1 MIPLSFLFEL
11 NRPSKWR
18 PRVELYIMKDGKILV
33 GKHPEIGYHVPGGG
47 IELGQ
52 DIIKAS
58 IAEAMEEAGV
68 KISNVKLATKKNY
81 YEDWYKL
88 QAAGVALTKKDLE
101 RMKQFRGIKHYFIRA
116 DFDGFD
122 KSLLGSAGDA
132 LKRVKFMSKQD
143 LIRAYQKQSKSFDPP
158 LYHFRIEVVKRL

>member
-1 MIPLSFLFEL
+1 MLNISYLFEL
-11 NRPSKWR
+11 KQPTKWR
-18 PRVELYIMKDGKILV
+18 PRVEIYILKDDKILV
-33 GKHPEIGYHVPGGG
+33 GKHPEIGLHVPGGG
-47 IELGQ
+47 IEPGQ

-68 KISNVKLATKKNY
+68 KITNVKLATRKNY

-88 QAAGVALTKKDLE
+88 VAKGMPITKKDRE
-101 RMKQFRGIKHYFIRA
+101 RMKRYRGIKHHYIRA

-132 LKRVKFMSKQD
+132 LKNIKFVSKQE
-143 LIRAYQKQSKSFDPP
+143 LIRAYQKQGKSFDPP
-158 LYHFRIEVVKRL
+158 QYQFRIQVVRSL